1 MTSGHFSDKIRSIK
15 KYMLKLVFIGL
26 LLPTT
31 VKKVGAQDFFVD
43 SQHAIAVVYDTGK
56 ILYENNGNQKAPIA

>member
-1 MTSGHFSDKIRSIK
+1 
-15 KYMLKLVFIGL
+15 MLKLVFIGL